1 MLKVEETESSF
12 GSKLEKETKN
22 LALLKEQMERSSQIT
37 KGMVS
42 ILSSFENRLSK
53 LEITIM
59 PIYNETGNLQ
69 RRQQNIERTVAALD
83 DVIGYY
89 GVSKE
94 VEVVIRAGPSGPE
107 GLEQFLAAMTRLQQA
122 QRYFEKSNPQS
133 VELENVCS
141 LFTAGIDALNR
152 EFKELLL
159 KHSKPV
165 SPITLLDLVAN
176 DEELFHDDCSSVGSL
191 GHFSETVLSDLTR
204 MADWLIAET
213 RDEFM
218 NIYARIR
225 ANILMKSLT
234 LLKDHQKS
242 GSGSSMQNVSAV
254 SPNIR
259 PKFPSKIESVTRSK
273 ASKRLQ
279 IFEKKANKMLLKASQ
294 TLENSTGLSLGNRRS
309 NIHLEV
315 DGRLPCGIKAADSRP
330 SEKLHA
336 TDKWCSPQVD
346 FLHKQLISLS
356 RYQRQLNLENRE
368 DIVDEQEMENYLVT
382 VVALQRL
389 MTSEQSLMHGI
400 IPLQH
405 IHQVFQIIIQD
416 ALKTI
421 VQDGKNIAART
432 KRCISHHDF
441 GGAIIIFPILKHLL
455 NLKPEFER
463 VVEGCELNVRQQF
476 ASVVTTLHSTAAK
489 GLEEFIENVRSDSGT
504 ALPCDGTIHQL
515 TSDVLVFLEQLVD
528 YTDTIGNVL
537 NQDPTYSAA
546 LIQITSDT
554 KSNLNNDKNKILLGI
569 YIKKVLS
576 QLNLTV
582 VSKSETYSEPGVRA
596 IFRLN
601 NCHYVLK
608 ALQRSSLL
616 ELVSFSEP
624 DCENNYYSMISTH
637 KKAYLQCWNKV
648 ISHITALEDIPLQG
662 GKLRDK
668 DRNSVKERFAGF
680 NKEIEEISRLQRG
693 YSIPDVELRESI
705 KRDNKEY
712 ILPKYNTFYDKFSCL
727 NFSKNPEKYL
737 KYAPEQVAALLD
749 RFFDVAA

>member
-309 NIHLEV
+309 NIH
-315 DGRLPCGIKAADSRP
+315 
-330 SEKLHA
+330 
-336 TDKWCSPQVD
+336 
-346 FLHKQLISLS
+346 
-356 RYQRQLNLENRE
+356 LENRE